1 MYIYFSIKINHETFV
16 APWPLFIMPITPKNN
31 VITNVFASLNK
42 KVIIQINF
50 SK

>member
-1 MYIYFSIKINHETFV
+1 MYIYFSIKINHET
-16 APWPLFIMPITPKNN
+16 LFIMPITPKNN